1 MATPSPRSTL
11 LRRLAQG
18 SLVKQ
23 ILIGLV
29 LGVLLATVSKPAAVA
44 VGLLGTLFVGALKA
58 VAPVLVLMLVMAS
71 IANHQQGQKTSIRP
85 ILFLYLLGTF
95 AAALTAVLFSFLFPS
110 TLHLNAAAESITP
123 PSGIVEVLRGLLM
136 SMVSNPINALLNANY
151 IGILVWAVG
160 LGFALRHGN
169 ETTKNLINDMSHAVT
184 FIVKVVIRFAPL
196 GIFGLVASTLATTGF
211 ETLWGYAQL
220 LLVLVGC
227 MLLVALVINPLL
239 VFWKIRRNPYPLV
252 ITCLRESGVYAFF
265 TRSSAANIPVNMAL
279 CEKLNLDRDTYSV
292 SIPLGATI
300 NMAGAAITITVLT
313 LAAVHTLNVPVDL
326 PTALLLSVVASLCA
340 CGASG
345 VAGGSLLLIPLACN
359 MFGIPNDIAM
369 QVVAVG
375 FIIGVLQ
382 DSCET
387 ALNSSTD
394 ALFTAAACIAEDE
407 QLAKNALRS

>member
-1 MATPSPRSTL
+1 MTTRTPSSGWL
-11 LRRLAQG
+11 SRLAQG

-29 LGVLLATVSKPAAVA
+29 LGVLLALVSKPAAIA

-71 IANHQQGQKTSIRP
+71 IANHQHGQKTSIRP

-95 AAALTAVLFSFLFPS
+95 SAALTAVLFSFLFPS
-110 TLHLNAAAESITP
+110 TLPDSITP

-136 SMVSNPINALLNANY
+136 SMVSNPIDALLNANY

-169 ETTKNLINDMSHAVT
+169 DTTKNLINDVSHAVT

-196 GIFGLVASTLATTGF
+196 GIFGLVSSTLATTGF

-252 ITCLRESGVYAFF
+252 LTCLRESGVYAFF

-313 LAAVHTLNVPVDL
+313 LAAVHTLNIPVDL

-359 MFGIPNDIAM
+359 MFGIPNDVAM

-394 ALFTAAACIAEDE
+394 ALFTAAACMAEDD
-407 QLAKNALRS
+407 QLAKNALRG

>member
-136 SMVSNPINALLNANY
+136 SMVANPIDALLNANY

-169 ETTKNLINDMSHAVT
+169 KTTKNLINDMSHAVT

-252 ITCLRESGVYAFF
+252 MTCLRESGVYAFF

>member
-1 MATPSPRSTL
+1 MTTRTPSSGWL
-11 LRRLAQG
+11 SRLAQG

-29 LGVLLATVSKPAAVA
+29 LGVLLALVSKPAAIA

-71 IANHQQGQKTSIRP
+71 IANHQHGQKTSIRP

-95 AAALTAVLFSFLFPS
+95 SAALTAVLFSFLFPS
-110 TLHLNAAAESITP
+110 TLHLTTAADSITP

-136 SMVSNPINALLNANY
+136 SMVSNPIDALLNANY

-169 ETTKNLINDMSHAVT
+169 DTTKNLINDVSHAVT

-196 GIFGLVASTLATTGF
+196 GIFGLVSSTLATTGF

-252 ITCLRESGVYAFF
+252 LTCLRESGVYAFF
-265 TRSSAANIPVNMAL
+265 TPQFRRQHSSEYGAVREAESGSRHL
-279 CEKLNLDRDTYSV
+279 FGLYSTGGDHQYGRCGNHHHRADAGG
-292 SIPLGATI
+292 GAY
-300 NMAGAAITITVLT
+300 AEYSGGSADGAAAERGRFAVRLRRLRRGGR
-313 LAAVHTLNVPVDL
+313 LAAADP
-326 PTALLLSVVASLCA
+326 
-340 CGASG
+340 
-345 VAGGSLLLIPLACN
+345 AGL
-359 MFGIPNDIAM
+359 
-369 QVVAVG
+369 
-375 FIIGVLQ
+375 
-382 DSCET
+382 
-387 ALNSSTD
+387 
-394 ALFTAAACIAEDE
+394 
-407 QLAKNALRS
+407 

>member
-136 SMVSNPINALLNANY
+136 SMVSNPIDALLNANY

-252 ITCLRESGVYAFF
+252 MTCLRESGVYAFF

-326 PTALLLSVVASLCA
+326 PTALLLTVVASLCA

-345 VAGGSLLLIPLACN
+345 VAGVSLLLIPLACN